1 MSTTFSANHAVAIA
15 AVATLTRP
23 PPDAADQR
31 FADGER
37 RRSRSTEHA
46 LDQVLADSFPA
57 SDPPPWTPAV
67 ATTSINAARPGAS
80 PLPLVAAVVTG
91 AARCS
96 SRPYAEDVIVPYR
109 GFREKRT
116 LVQKLTSLA
125 GVIGVAF
132 LVPIAILIV
141 GIPIALA
148 ARGVLEVVGWLG
160 GGF

>member
-1 MSTTFSANHAVAIA
+1 MSTTFSGNHAVAIG

-23 PPDAADQR
+23 PPDAGDQR
-31 FADGER
+31 FAGGELRQR
-37 RRSRSTEHA
+37 RLTEHA

-57 SDPPPWTPAV
+57 SDPPPWTPGV
-67 ATTSINAARPGAS
+67 ATTTVNPARPGAS
-80 PLPLVAAVVTG
+80 PLPLFAAVVTR
-91 AARCS
+91 AAGWS

-160 GGF
+160 GRF

>member
-1 MSTTFSANHAVAIA
+1 MSTTFSGNHAVAIA

-23 PPDAADQR
+23 PPDGADQR
-31 FADGER
+31 LAEAELR
-37 RRSRSTEHA
+37 RRRLTEHA

-57 SDPPPWTPAV
+57 SDPPSWTPGV
-67 ATTSINAARPGAS
+67 ATTINAAHSGGS
-80 PLPLVAAVVTG
+80 PLPLSAAVVTR
-91 AARCS
+91 AARWS

-160 GGF
+160 GRF